1 MKQNVS
7 HITSLSKNTHFS
19 RFASGKFN
27 NLEVEDAEIGIFYF
41 SLKRLLSLYLGENKH
56 CSSFGFEI
64 WKTKVFSAIQ
74 IQIESEY
81 FDYINRNSE
90 A

>member
-1 MKQNVS
+1 MKQNVVS

-41 SLKRLLSLYLGENKH
+41 SLKRLLSLYLGKMSTVLHLVSKYEKLKYFLL
-56 CSSFGFEI
+56 S
-64 WKTKVFSAIQ
+64 KYKLKVSTLI
-74 IQIESEY
+74 I
-81 FDYINRNSE
+81 
-90 A
+90 